1 MLEAFVTWSWLDN
14 MIIFCLEVAGDVGIV
29 VGLDVGFQQSNALV
43 VSHKHKRA
51 TNGPEYICEIA
62 LKGKGEYDVLYWLIQ
77 RQTLKKA
84 RGPSSF
90 KILFQQS
97 IVPWKHFSIIHEKLT

>member
-1 MLEAFVTWSWLDN
+1 

-29 VGLDVGFQQSNALV
+29 VWLDVGFQQSNALV

-62 LKGKGEYDVLYWLIQ
+62 LKGKGKYVLYWLIQ

-97 IVPWKHFSIIHEKLT
+97 IVPWKQLSLIYVEKT

>member
-1 MLEAFVTWSWLDN
+1 

-29 VGLDVGFQQSNALV
+29 VWLDVGFQQSNALV

-62 LKGKGEYDVLYWLIQ
+62 LKGKGKYVLYWLIQ
-77 RQTLKKA
+77 KTNLEESTWTL
-84 RGPSSF
+84 
-90 KILFQQS
+90 ILQDL
-97 IVPWKHFSIIHEKLT
+97 IPAVHCALENFSIIHEKLT

>member
-14 MIIFCLEVAGDVGIV
+14 MIIFCLEVAGDAGIV
-29 VGLDVGFQQSNALV
+29 VRLNVGFQQSDALV

-62 LKGKGEYDVLYWLIQ
+62 LKGKGKYVLYWLIQ

-97 IVPWKHFSIIHEKLT
+97 IVPWKQLSLINEEKT